1 MLNTQKTFNITLVK
15 KRFLLMLLLVLPC
28 LKSQAQ
34 ILVNSLNELMPYLD
48 DNNVDVK
55 LKPGTYSIT
64 AADVANGLYPQE
76 LKLKSKTNILLLFK
90 GNNSTYDFTDV
101 TINIETKVLQAY
113 GENQVHELQIIGNH
127 NVLKNL
133 TMVDDGSVHD
143 APNRRA
149 TNIVMDGAHNRIE
162 GFHVSTKGSY
172 PYGYGDAFGKGGK
185 TVIKHRKHS
194 ACLIRGESNHLKNS
208 TFIHR
213 SYGHCIFMQAA
224 NNPIIE
230 GCVVEGEV
238 RKTDDMLAE
247 KGTGSPADKVD
258 FMTVWGYKLPA
269 GYMLSTGEAGIRAYN
284 GGETIID
291 GKPYKRGT
299 SNPTILNCTI
309 KYMRTGVTLA
319 HATGK
324 KYVEGCVAIG
334 CENGFSLG
342 SGTAVNCSADCTY
355 GPVYSTTYEKD
366 ENYNADITILPASH
380 PYYNGSGTVAYI
392 GGSSHHITFRG
403 TDEVVQEG
411 LKIKV
416 GGEKN
421 NIRLLN
427 GNFPHQNDFEA
438 SNFELNNLTNYPV
451 YLSNK
456 SSGIKVKSKGEVID
470 LGTNNDV
477 IDTSVSRKK

>member
-1 MLNTQKTFNITLVK
+1 MTENVK
-15 KRFLLMLLLVLPC
+15 KWCLLTLGIFLSMSI
-28 LKSQAQ
+28 KTYAQ
-34 ILVNSLNELMPYLD
+34 ITVNSLSELQPYLD
-48 DNNVDVK
+48 ENDVNVK
-55 LKPGTYSIT
+55 LAPGTYAIT
-64 AADVANGLYPQE
+64 VEDVVNGLYTEE
-76 LKLKSKTNILLLFK
+76 LNLKSKTHILLLFK
-90 GNNSTYDFTDV
+90 GNNSTYDFTGV
-101 TINIETKVLQAY
+101 TINIETKVLQSY

-133 TMVDDGSVHD
+133 TMVDDGSVYD

-224 NNPIIE
+224 NNPLIE
-230 GCVVEGEV
+230 GCVVEGDV

-427 GNFPHQNDFEA
+427 GNFPHQNDFKA

-456 SSGIKVKSKGEVID
+456 SSGVLVKSEGEVVD

-477 IDTSVSRKK
+477 IETSVSRKN